1 MSDMS
6 EIKTLVEGVNTA
18 FVALRSDVDA
28 VKSRDGL
35 DEAKFD
41 KMALQVT
48 GAMEKLQAIEAKAQA
63 AETKAAALEAILQRG
78 DMGGPGKDA
87 ETKALADL
95 KSFTNGRKNGTMD
108 LEIRA
113 MSTDS
118 NPNGGYLVMPELSAI
133 VVGRIFETSPLRT
146 VANVE
151 QTGAKSRT
159 FLIDD
164 DEGTAEWS
172 GEKAIATEDTPQ
184 VGQKEIVV
192 HDITAKMNA
201 TADMLEDAYFDLSG
215 WLQGKGA
222 DKISRTENTAFFTGN
237 GVNKPRGLLTYS
249 AWASAGVYER
259 DKIEQVISGA
269 ATTFTADGLI
279 DLQASLKEDYQ
290 ASAVWLMK
298 RMSYA
303 QVIKL
308 KGADNFYF
316 GQTLLKDGN
325 TGMQILGKRVMFC
338 DDMQAHGTGSNL
350 IAAYG
355 DFGRGY
361 TILDRIG
368 LQVLRDPFTA
378 DPYTVFRLRR
388 RTGGDVTN
396 FDSIKLLRAA
406 AS

>member
-6 EIKTLVEGVNTA
+6 EIKGLIEGVNTA
-18 FVALRSDVDA
+18 FTALRSDVDA
-28 VKSRDGL
+28 VKNRDGL

-78 DMGGPGKDA
+78 DLGGTGKEA

-95 KSFTNGRKNGTMD
+95 NAFARKEGKTS

-118 NPNGGYLVMPELSAI
+118 NPNGGYLVMPELSAT
-133 VVGRIFETSPLRT
+133 VVGRIFETSPIRT
-146 VANVE
+146 IANVE
-151 QTGAKSRT
+151 QTGSKSRT

-184 VGQKEIVV
+184 VGQKEIVA

-237 GVNKPRGLLTYS
+237 GVNKPRGLLTYA

-259 DKIEQVISGA
+259 DKIEQVPSGA

-279 DLQASLKEDYQ
+279 DAQASLKEDYQ
-290 ASAVWLMK
+290 ASAIWLMK
-298 RMSYA
+298 RLSYA

-368 LQVLRDPFTA
+368 LQVLRDPYTA

-388 RTGGDVTN
+388 RTGGDVTS
-396 FDSIKLLRAA
+396 FDALKLVK
-406 AS
+406 ASVS

>member
-6 EIKTLVEGVNTA
+6 EIKGLIEGVNTA
-18 FVALRSDVDA
+18 FTALRSDVDA

-63 AETKAAALEAILQRG
+63 AETKAAALEAIIQRG
-78 DMGGPGKDA
+78 DMGGSGKDA
-87 ETKALADL
+87 ETKARGDL
-95 KSFTNGRKNGTMD
+95 NAFARKEGKQS

-118 NPNGGYLVMPELSAI
+118 NPNGGYLVMPELSAT

-184 VGQKEIVV
+184 VGQKEIVA

-237 GVNKPRGLLTYS
+237 GVNKPRGLLTYA

-259 DKIEQVISGA
+259 DKIEQVPSGA
-269 ATTFTADGLI
+269 ATTFTAEGLI
-279 DLQASLKEDYQ
+279 DAQASLKEDYQ
-290 ASAVWLMK
+290 ASAIWLMK
-298 RMSYA
+298 RLSYA

-368 LQVLRDPFTA
+368 LQVLRDPYTA

-388 RTGGDVTN
+388 RTGGDVTS
-396 FDSIKLLRAA
+396 FDALKLVK
-406 AS
+406 ASVS

>member
-1 MSDMS
+1 MSDMQ
-6 EIKTLVEGVNTA
+6 EIKGLIEGVNTA
-18 FVALRSDVDA
+18 FTALRSDVDA
-28 VKSRDGL
+28 VKNRDGL

-48 GAMEKLQAIEAKAQA
+48 GAMEKLQAIEAKANA
-63 AETKAAALEAILQRG
+63 AETKAATLEAIIQRG
-78 DMGGPGKDA
+78 DMGGAGKDA
-87 ETKALADL
+87 EVKALADL
-95 KSFTNGRKNGTMD
+95 NAFARKEGKTS

-118 NPNGGYLVMPELSAI
+118 NPNGGYLVMPELSAT
-133 VVGRIFETSPLRT
+133 VVGRIFETSPIRT
-146 VANVE
+146 IANVE
-151 QTGAKSRT
+151 QTGSKSRT

-184 VGQKEIVV
+184 VGQKEIVA

-222 DKISRTENTAFFTGN
+222 DKISRTENTAFFTGT
-237 GVNKPRGLLTYS
+237 GVNKPRGLLTYA

-259 DKIEQVISGA
+259 DKIEQINSGA
-269 ATTFTADGLI
+269 ATTFTAEGLI
-279 DLQASLKEDYQ
+279 DAQASLKEDYQ

-338 DDMQAHGTGSNL
+338 DDMQAHGTGGNL

-368 LQVLRDPFTA
+368 LQVLRDPYTA

-388 RTGGDVTN
+388 RTGGDVTS
-396 FDSIKLLRAA
+396 FDALKLIK
-406 AS
+406 AST

>member
-6 EIKTLVEGVNTA
+6 EIKGLIEGVNTA
-18 FVALRSDVDA
+18 FTALRSDVDA
-28 VKSRDGL
+28 VKNRDVV

-63 AETKAAALEAILQRG
+63 AEAKAATLEAIIQRG
-78 DMGGPGKDA
+78 DMGGAGKDA
-87 ETKALADL
+87 ETKARADL
-95 KSFTNGRKNGTMD
+95 NAFARKEGKTS

-118 NPNGGYLVMPELSAI
+118 NPNGGYLVMPELSAT
-133 VVGRIFETSPLRT
+133 VVGRIFETSPIRT
-146 VANVE
+146 IANVE

-184 VGQKEIVV
+184 VGQKEIVA

-237 GVNKPRGLLTYS
+237 GVNKPRGLLTYA
-249 AWASAGVYER
+249 AWAVAGVYER
-259 DKIEQVISGA
+259 DKIEQINSGA
-269 ATTFTADGLI
+269 ATTFTAEGLI
-279 DLQASLKEDYQ
+279 DAHCSLKEDYQ

-298 RMSYA
+298 RLSYA

-338 DDMQAHGTGSNL
+338 DDMQAHGTGGNL

-368 LQVLRDPFTA
+368 LQVLRDPYTA

-388 RTGGDVTN
+388 RTGGDVTS
-396 FDSIKLLRAA
+396 FDAIKLVK
-406 AS
+406 AST

>member
-1 MSDMS
+1 MSDMQ
-6 EIKTLVEGVNTA
+6 EIKGLVEKVNEA
-18 FVALRSDVDA
+18 FVPLRAEVEALKEKQRDVI
-28 VKSRDGL
+28 
-35 DEAKFD
+35 DETKFN
-41 KMALQVT
+41 KMAEQVT
-48 GAMEKLQAIEAKAQA
+48 GAMAKIQEIEQKAAAMQA
-63 AETKAAALEAILQRG
+63 AMQRDDRGNGQADETKAR
-78 DMGGPGKDA
+78 
-87 ETKALADL
+87 ADL
-95 KSFTNGRKNGTMD
+95 NAFARKEGKQS

-118 NPNGGYLVMPELSAI
+118 NPNGGFLVMPEMSAT
-133 VVGRIFETSPLRT
+133 VVGRVFETSPLRL

-184 VGQKEIVV
+184 VGQKEIVA
-192 HDITAKMNA
+192 HDVTAKMNA
-201 TADMLEDAYFDLSG
+201 TADMLEDSYWDLAG

-237 GVNKPRGLLTYS
+237 GVNKPRGLLTYA

-259 DKIEQVISGA
+259 DKIEQINSGA
-269 ATTFTADGLI
+269 ATTFTAAGLI
-279 DLQASLKEDYQ
+279 NTQAALKEDYQ

-298 RMSYA
+298 RASYGA
-303 QVIKL
+303 VIQL
-308 KGADNFYF
+308 AGSDNFYF

-325 TGMQILGKRVMFC
+325 TGMQLLGKRVIFC
-338 DDMQAHGTGSNL
+338 DDMQATGTGSNL

-355 DFGRGY
+355 DCGRGY

-368 LQVLRDPFTA
+368 LQVLRDPYTA

-396 FDSIKLLRAA
+396 FDSIKLVK
-406 AS
+406 ASA

>member
-1 MSDMS
+1 MSDMQ
-6 EIKTLVEGVNTA
+6 EIKGLVEKVNEA
-18 FVALRSDVDA
+18 FVPLRAEVDA
-28 VKSRDGL
+28 LKEKQRDVVT
-35 DEAKFD
+35 ETKFD
-41 KMALQVT
+41 AMAKQVT
-48 GAMEKLQAIEAKAQA
+48 DALAQIQAIEQ
-63 AETKAAALEAILQRG
+63 KAAAMEAAMQRG
-78 DMGGPGKDA
+78 DMGGGASDEAKARAELNGFARKEGKQA
-87 ETKALADL
+87 
-95 KSFTNGRKNGTMD
+95 

-113 MSTDS
+113 MATDTG
-118 NPNGGYLVMPELSAI
+118 PKGGYLVMPEMSAT
-133 VVGRIFETSPLRT
+133 VVGRVFETSPLRL

-172 GEKAIATEDTPQ
+172 GERAVATEDTPD
-184 VGQKEIVV
+184 VGQKEIVA
-192 HDITAKMNA
+192 HDVTAKMNA
-201 TADMLEDAYFDLSG
+201 TADMLEDAYFDLAG

-222 DKISRTENTAFFTGN
+222 DKIARTENTAFFTGT
-237 GVNKPRGLLTYS
+237 GVAKPRGLLTYA

-259 DKIEQVISGA
+259 DKLEQINSGA

-279 DLQASLKEDYQ
+279 DAQAALKEDYQ

-298 RMSYA
+298 RASFGA
-303 QVIKL
+303 VIKL

-325 TGMQILGKRVMFC
+325 TGMQLLGKRVIFC
-338 DDMQAHGTGSNL
+338 DDMQAIGTGSNL

-368 LQVLRDPFTA
+368 LQVLRDPYTA

-388 RTGGDVTN
+388 RTGGDVTS
-396 FDSIKLLRAA
+396 FDAIKLVK
-406 AS
+406 ASA

>member
-1 MSDMS
+1 MSDMN
-6 EIKTLVEGVNTA
+6 EIKGLIEGVNTA
-18 FVALRSDVDA
+18 FTALRSDVDA
-28 VKSRDGL
+28 VKNRDVV

-41 KMALQVT
+41 KMAEQIT
-48 GAMEKLQAIEAKAQA
+48 GAMEKVQAIEAKN
-63 AETKAAALEAILQRG
+63 AALEAMIQRG
-78 DMGGPGKDA
+78 DMGNGNAD
-87 ETKALADL
+87 ETKARDELNAFARKEG
-95 KSFTNGRKNGTMD
+95 KSS

-118 NPNGGYLVMPELSAI
+118 NPKGGHLVMPEMSAT
-133 VVGRIFETSPLRT
+133 VVGRVFETSPIRL

-151 QTGAKSRT
+151 QTGTKSRT

-164 DEGTAEWS
+164 DEGSAEWS
-172 GEKAIATEDTPQ
+172 GERAIATEDTPD
-184 VGQKEIVV
+184 VGQKEIVA

-201 TADMLEDAYFDLSG
+201 TADMLEDAYFDLAN

-222 DKISRTENTAFFTGN
+222 DKIARSENTAFFTGN
-237 GVNKPRGLLTYS
+237 GVNKPRGLLTYA

-259 DKIEQVISGA
+259 DKVEQVASGA

-279 DLQASLKEDYQ
+279 DAQAALKEDYQ
-290 ASAVWLMK
+290 AQAVWLMK
-298 RMSYA
+298 RASFGA
-303 QVIKL
+303 VLKL

-325 TGMQILGKRVMFC
+325 TAMQLLGKRVIFC
-338 DDMQAHGTGSNL
+338 DDMQAIGTGSNL

-361 TILDRIG
+361 TVLDRIG

-388 RTGGDVTN
+388 RTGGDVTS
-396 FDSIKLLRAA
+396 FDAIKLVK
-406 AS
+406 ASAS

>member
-1 MSDMS
+1 MSDMN
-6 EIKTLVEGVNTA
+6 EIKGLIEGVNTA
-18 FVALRSDVDA
+18 FTALRSDVDA
-28 VKSRDGL
+28 VKNRDVV

-41 KMALQVT
+41 KMAEQVT
-48 GAMEKLQAIEAKAQA
+48 GAMEKLQAIEAKN
-63 AETKAAALEAILQRG
+63 AALEALIQRG
-78 DMGGPGKDA
+78 DMGNGNAD
-87 ETKALADL
+87 ETKARDELNAFARKEG
-95 KSFTNGRKNGTMD
+95 KSS

-113 MSTDS
+113 MSTDT
-118 NPNGGYLVMPELSAI
+118 NPKGGYLVMPEMSAT
-133 VVGRIFETSPLRT
+133 VVGRVFETSPIRM

-151 QTGAKSRT
+151 QTGTKSRT

-164 DEGTAEWS
+164 DEGSAEWS
-172 GEKAIATEDTPQ
+172 GERAIATEDTPD
-184 VGQKEIVV
+184 VGQKEIVA

-201 TADMLEDAYFDLSG
+201 TADMLEDAYFDLAN

-222 DKISRTENTAFFTGN
+222 DKIARSENTAFFTGN
-237 GVNKPRGLLTYS
+237 GVNKPRGLLTYA

-259 DKIEQVISGA
+259 DKVEQVASGA

-279 DLQASLKEDYQ
+279 DAQSALKEDYQ
-290 ASAVWLMK
+290 AQAVWLMK
-298 RMSYA
+298 RASFGA
-303 QVIKL
+303 VLKL

-325 TGMQILGKRVMFC
+325 TAMQLLGKRVIFC
-338 DDMQAHGTGSNL
+338 DDMQAIGTGSNL

-361 TILDRIG
+361 TVLDRIG

-388 RTGGDVTN
+388 RTGGDVTS
-396 FDSIKLLRAA
+396 FDAIKLVK
-406 AS
+406 ASAS

>member
-1 MSDMS
+1 MSDMN
-6 EIKTLVEGVNTA
+6 EIKGLIEGVNTA
-18 FVALRSDVDA
+18 FTALRSDVEA
-28 VKSRDGL
+28 VKNRDVV
-35 DEAKFD
+35 DETKFD
-41 KMALQVT
+41 KMAAQVT
-48 GAMEKLQAIEAKAQA
+48 GAMEKLQAVEAKN
-63 AETKAAALEAILQRG
+63 AALEAMIQRG
-78 DMGGPGKDA
+78 DMGNGKAD
-87 ETKALADL
+87 ESKAHADL
-95 KSFTNGRKNGTMD
+95 NEFARKEGKQS

-113 MSTDS
+113 MATDTG
-118 NPNGGYLVMPELSAI
+118 PKGGYLVMPELSAT
-133 VVGRIFETSPLRT
+133 VVGRVFETSPLRL

-151 QTGAKSRT
+151 MTGAKSRT

-172 GEKAIATEDTPQ
+172 GERAVATEDTPD
-184 VGQKEIVV
+184 VGQKEIVA

-201 TADMLEDAYFDLSG
+201 TADMLEDAYFDLAG

-222 DKISRTENTAFFTGN
+222 DKIARSENTAFFTGT

-259 DKIEQVISGA
+259 DKLEQVVSGA

-279 DLQASLKEDYQ
+279 DAQAALKEEYQ
-290 ASAVWLMK
+290 AGAVWLMK
-298 RMSYA
+298 RASFGA
-303 QVIKL
+303 VLKL

-316 GQTLLKDGN
+316 GQTLLKDGM
-325 TGMQILGKRVMFC
+325 TAMQLLGKRVIFC
-338 DDMQAHGTGSNL
+338 DDMQAIGTGSNL

-388 RTGGDVTN
+388 RTGGDVTS
-396 FDSIKLLRAA
+396 FDAIKLVK
-406 AS
+406 AST

>member
-1 MSDMS
+1 MSDMN
-6 EIKTLVEGVNTA
+6 EIKSLIEGVNTA
-18 FVALRSDVDA
+18 FTALRSDVEA
-28 VKSRDGL
+28 VKNRDVV
-35 DEAKFD
+35 DETKFD
-41 KMALQVT
+41 KMAAQVT
-48 GAMEKLQAIEAKAQA
+48 GAMEKLQAIEAKN
-63 AETKAAALEAILQRG
+63 AALEAIIQRG
-78 DMGGPGKDA
+78 DMGNGKAD
-87 ETKALADL
+87 ESKARADL
-95 KSFTNGRKNGTMD
+95 NEFARKEGNKS

-113 MSTDS
+113 MSTDTG
-118 NPNGGYLVMPELSAI
+118 PKGGFLVMPELSAT
-133 VVGRIFETSPLRT
+133 VVGRVFETSPLRL

-164 DEGTAEWS
+164 DEGSAEWS
-172 GEKAIATEDTPQ
+172 GERAVATEDTPD
-184 VGQKEIVV
+184 VGQKEIVA

-201 TADMLEDAYFDLSG
+201 TADMLEDAYFDLSN

-222 DKISRTENTAFFTGN
+222 DKIARSENTAFFTGT

-259 DKIEQVISGA
+259 DKLEQVNSGA

-279 DLQASLKEDYQ
+279 DAQAALKEGYQ
-290 ASAVWLMK
+290 ANAVWLMK
-298 RMSYA
+298 RASFGA
-303 QVIKL
+303 VLKL

-316 GQTLLKDGN
+316 GQTMLRDGN
-325 TGMQILGKRVMFC
+325 TAMQLLGKRVIFC
-338 DDMQAHGTGSNL
+338 DDMQAIGTGSNL

-368 LQVLRDPFTA
+368 MQVLRDPFTA

-388 RTGGDVTN
+388 RTGGDVTS
-396 FDSIKLLRAA
+396 FDAIKLVK
-406 AS
+406 ASA

>member
-1 MSDMS
+1 MSDTLQ
-6 EIKTLVEGVNTA
+6 EIKALVEKANEA
-18 FVALRSDVDA
+18 FVPLRAEVDA
-28 VKSRDGL
+28 ISAKQRDVVT
-35 DEAKFD
+35 ETKFD
-41 KMALQVT
+41 AMAKQVVD
-48 GAMEKLQAIEAKAQA
+48 AMAKIQEI
-63 AETKAAALEAILQRG
+63 ETKASALEAVIQRG
-78 DMGGPGKDA
+78 DMGGNGKAD
-87 ETKALADL
+87 ETKARADL
-95 KSFTNGRKNGTMD
+95 NAFARKEGKQS

-118 NPNGGYLVMPELSAI
+118 NPNGGYLVMPELSAT
-133 VVGRIFETSPLRT
+133 VVGRIFETSPIRT
-146 VANVE
+146 IANVE

-184 VGQKEIVV
+184 VGQKEIVA

-222 DKISRTENTAFFTGN
+222 DKISRTENTAFFTGT
-237 GVNKPRGLLTYS
+237 GVNKPRGLLTYA

-259 DKIEQVISGA
+259 DKLEQINSGA
-269 ATTFTADGLI
+269 ATTFTAEGLI
-279 DLQASLKEDYQ
+279 DAQASLKEDYQ

-338 DDMQAHGTGSNL
+338 DDMQAHGTGGNL

-368 LQVLRDPFTA
+368 LQVLRDPYTA

-388 RTGGDVTN
+388 RTGGDVTS
-396 FDSIKLLRAA
+396 FDAIKLLK
-406 AS
+406 AST

>member
-6 EIKTLVEGVNTA
+6 EIKGLIEGVNTA
-18 FVALRSDVDA
+18 FTALRSDVDA
-28 VKSRDGL
+28 VKNRDVI
-35 DEAKFD
+35 DETKFNA
-41 KMALQVT
+41 MATQVT
-48 GAMEKLQAIEAKAQA
+48 DAMAKLQAIEQKSA
-63 AETKAAALEAILQRG
+63 AMEAKAAALEAAMQRDERG
-78 DMGGPGKDA
+78 NGTAD
-87 ETKALADL
+87 ETKARADL
-95 KSFTNGRKNGTMD
+95 NAFARKEGKQS

-118 NPNGGYLVMPELSAI
+118 NPNGGYLVMPELSAT
-133 VVGRIFETSPLRT
+133 VVGRVFETSPLRI

-172 GEKAIATEDTPQ
+172 GEKAIATEDTPV
-184 VGQKEIVV
+184 VGQKEIVA
-192 HDITAKMNA
+192 HDVTAKMNA
-201 TADMLEDAYFDLSG
+201 TADMLEDSYWDLSG
-215 WLQGKGA
+215 WLQNKGS
-222 DKISRTENTAFFTGN
+222 DKISRTENSAFFAGN
-237 GVNKPRGLLTYS
+237 GVNKPRGLLTYA

-259 DKIEQVISGA
+259 DKIEQIISGA
-269 ATTFTADGLI
+269 ATTFTAAGLI
-279 DLQASLKEDYQ
+279 NTQAALKEDYQ

-298 RMSYA
+298 RASYGGIIQLA
-303 QVIKL
+303 
-308 KGADNFYF
+308 GADNFYF

-325 TGMQILGKRVMFC
+325 TGMQLLGKRVIFC
-338 DDMQAHGTGSNL
+338 DDMQATGTGSNL

-368 LQVLRDPFTA
+368 LQVLRDPYTA

-396 FDSIKLLRAA
+396 FDSIKLVK
-406 AS
+406 ASAS